1 MSDFHSFAHLH
12 AAQKYCHYLT
22 HINKISYI
30 FIMIIIAGT
39 MCAIFV
45 YRNLFSS
52 HLNNFPLFFYC
63 LIQYQI
69 SSFTFLSFNGSKCHL
84 FLIHFHFFSLYAYNR
99 YGKNPF
105 ANIQATKCK
114 NLSIATSH
122 HIVIGFTKANHNIQ

>member
-52 HLNNFPLFFYC
+52 HLNNFPLIFLFDTISNQLVYV
-63 LIQYQI
+63 LIVQWIKMSFI
-69 SSFTFLSFNGSKCHL
+69 SYSFSL
-84 FLIHFHFFSLYAYNR
+84 FLLYAYNR
-99 YGKNPF
+99 YGKKPF
-105 ANIQATKCK
+105 ANMQATNCE